1 MSGVFVMNEIKLPI
15 GLRLELLK
23 LSDLQD
29 IAERVLAYSEVI
41 RYCSGQIDIIQR
53 RANVPSIEVVENK
66 QSPPD

>member
-1 MSGVFVMNEIKLPI
+1 MNEIKLPI

-29 IAERVLAYSEVI
+29 ITERVLVYSEVI

-66 QSPPD
+66 QSPPSEENKE